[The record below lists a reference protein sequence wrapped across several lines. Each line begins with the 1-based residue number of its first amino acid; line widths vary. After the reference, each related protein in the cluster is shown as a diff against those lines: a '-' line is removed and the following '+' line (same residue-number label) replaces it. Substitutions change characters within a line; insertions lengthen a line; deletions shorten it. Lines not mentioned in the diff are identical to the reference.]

1 MPDTGATGDVGEAVA
16 RSTRKATRSAKDT
29 TAKATRSAKD
39 TTAKATRSAKDTT
52 AKATRSAKDTAAE
65 ATETAKDAV
74 TKAAGTARAV
84 RAARG
89 GRVQEAREVA
99 ADADVGE
106 EGRAAAAIVEAEEMH
121 YRVEVNKRGFSA
133 PRLTKTLND
142 MWDNGW
148 RLAHVLEQRGNTVLV
163 FEKRS

>member
-1 MPDTGATGDVGEAVA
+1 MPVTGTTGGAGEAVT
-16 RSTRKATRSAKDT
+16 RSARKATRTAKDKKAEAASSAKDKT
-29 TAKATRSAKD
+29 GTV
-39 TTAKATRSAKDTT
+39 
-52 AKATRSAKDTAAE
+52 
-65 ATETAKDAV
+65 TETAKDAV
-74 TKAAGTARAV
+74 RPAAGTARAV

-99 ADADVGE
+99 AEADLGD
-106 EGRAAAAIVEAEEMH
+106 GTAAAAIAEAEEMH

-163 FEKRS
+163 YEKRS